1 VYTSLMMPSTS
12 IGHTPLT
19 TTHWLRHA
27 LAQSPWLANLS
38 QRLRL
43 SNANIVLPH
52 PPNPSVLALVL
63 DALLAQTGQSVV
75 WVAHD
80 TQTLLA
86 VQAALEKL
94 WHDTPK
100 RLAQQWVRYPT
111 EVFSPYDLAVVPA
124 PVLQGHYAFLE
135 ALHERPQ
142 PRHAIYALCARN
154 LATCY
159 PSWHDRQRHAL
170 TLHVGQHDADPD
182 DVLRQAQ
189 AMGYHSVGLVL
200 EPGDLSRRGDI
211 MDVYPLNGPPVRVS
225 FFGDTVESIRLLDVD
240 NQRSIEVVNG
250 VTLLPRSQLVLTPE
264 RREALPALLTEALQA
279 QAAAHQGS
287 DLEGLAATIASQL
300 AALNDPTFWPDGLDY
315 YAALAG
321 HSLSHLA
328 ADLPAQALLV
338 LDDWNQLLSQWE
350 GLTQRLEAQRLE
362 GAAKGRLLALPIP
375 YHVSLNTL
383 VGSLCH
389 TTLRPTLLLQPQG
402 VPLNPVPFGEASG
415 EGKNKA
421 TNKLGNPWL
430 QPGDT
435 PLPSPAATAAASPDG
450 RGYDAPLVNDRV
462 THGTATLPMAEVP
475 RFQADIP
482 KAIEAM
488 QAWRKQGLQVLVTT
502 DYPQRLLDL
511 CKEADLPADY
521 WPDSGATLDPDR
533 LEHLMAHP
541 DAGLLGLPV
550 IISKTGL
557 TDGFQL
563 IEARLLHLTDAELF
577 GRLRARRLAA
587 TDPKTRKRRDDAD
600 VIQSLAELRPG
611 DYVVHIKHGIGQF
624 VELQTITLDK
634 QKREYLTIQYRGN
647 DKLFVPVDQV
657 NLLTRYRGAGDTK
670 PQLSKM
676 GGTDWS
682 RVKKKVTQS
691 IAQVAGELVQLA
703 RQQVKGFCFEPDSPW
718 QVEME
723 EAFPYEET
731 PDQFKAIVETK
742 ADMESDKPMDR
753 LICGDVGFGKT
764 EVALR
769 ALFKCV
775 LSGKQGAVLVP
786 TTILAQQH
794 FNTVVERFQ
803 PYGVKVGLLSRF
815 RSAKEQAELAQR
827 LREGQLDVVV
837 ATHRLLQKD
846 VVFKD
851 LGLLVI
857 DEEHRFGV
865 THKEKIKQ
873 LRTHVDVL
881 TMSAT
886 PIPRTLYMSLSGVR
900 EMTLISTPP
909 TNRLPVQTLVGPYNT
924 AQVRMAIRQEL
935 DRDGQVYYLH
945 NRVQSIYDV
954 GAELEALVPEAR
966 VAVAHGQLAPH
977 ELEQTML
984 AFANHEFDVLVC
996 TTIVESGVDIPNANT
1011 LIMDDANRYG
1021 LAQLYQL
1028 RGRVGR
1034 SDHQAYAYLYY
1045 PPDTQLTDDA
1055 KNRLRAIRELTALG
1069 SGYHIAMR
1077 DMEIRGVGNI
1087 LGAEQHG
1094 HMIQVGFDLYCDMLN
1109 QAVEAVQA
1117 GKSPL
1122 LDDAKEPSVIDLNVT
1137 ALIPEAWVGDR
1148 DVKLSEYKRL
1158 ANITTL
1164 KGLELIL
1171 AEWRDRFGPV
1181 PDQAQQLVRLAQLR
1195 VLATLLGI
1203 PLVRNDD
1210 TSLRISLPYNLQTW
1224 MQLQAKLTDVPHADK
1239 LRWMAAV
1246 RSSAGEG
1253 SGCPTLVL
1261 RHTVLGKGGQV
1272 AFLLSLFEAL
1282 RKLQEVGA

>member
-1 VYTSLMMPSTS
+1 
-12 IGHTPLT
+12 
-19 TTHWLRHA
+19 
-27 LAQSPWLANLS
+27 
-38 QRLRL
+38 
-43 SNANIVLPH
+43 
-52 PPNPSVLALVL
+52 VLALL
-63 DALLAQTGQSVV
+63 FDALLTQQSQPVV
-75 WVAHD
+75 WVTPD
-80 TQTLLA
+80 NQSILA
-86 VQAALEKL
+86 VQTALEKL
-94 WHDTPK
+94 WHGQPN
-100 RLAQQWVRYPT
+100 RLATHFIRYPA
-111 EVFSPYDLAVVPA
+111 EVFSPYDMAVLPA
-124 PVLQGHYAFLE
+124 PVLQAHYQFLE
-135 ALHERPQ
+135 ALHAPQ
-142 PRHAIYALCARN
+142 TSPKLFAVTARSLT
-154 LATCY
+154 LAY

-170 TLHVGQHDADPD
+170 TLTTDTTDLEPD
-182 DVLRQAQ
+182 DFVAQAQ
-189 AMGYHSVGLVL
+189 AMGYHTVGLVL
-200 EPGDLSRRGDI
+200 EAGDISRRGDI
-211 MDVYPLNGPPVRVS
+211 VDVYPLNGQPVRLS
-225 FFGDTVESIRLLDVD
+225 FFGDTVDNIRVLDVD
-240 NQRSIEVVNG
+240 NQRSVG
-250 VTLLPRSQLVLTPE
+250 VLESVTILPRSQLVLTPE
-264 RREALPALLTEALQA
+264 RRQTLPALLTEALQA
-279 QAAAHQGS
+279 QAKALNGEA
-287 DLEGLAATIASQL
+287 LEGLAATVANHL
-300 AALNDPTFWPDGLDY
+300 TALEDPTFWPDGLDFF
-315 YAALAG
+315 APLAG
-321 HSLSHLA
+321 HETSHLV
-328 ADLPAQALLV
+328 ADFPDNALLL
-338 LDDWNQLLSQWE
+338 LDDMPQLLVQWE
-350 GLTQRLEAQRLE
+350 SLTARLEAQHTE
-362 GAAKGRLLALPIP
+362 GIAKGRLLDVGKAH
-375 YHVSLNTL
+375 HVSLADL
-383 VGSLCH
+383 VGGLSAS
-389 TTLRPTLLLQPQG
+389 TLSRRVLLQPEG
-402 VPLNPVPFGEASG
+402 VPSHPLPSG
-415 EGKNKA
+415 EGRVRDDHLP
-421 TNKLGNPWL
+421 TFSGR
-430 QPGDT
+430 
-435 PLPSPAATAAASPDG
+435 PSPAAPAATSPEG
-450 RGYDAPLVNDRV
+450 RGEDALLVKDGLMQSPPEGRGSFAALPL
-462 THGTATLPMAEVP
+462 TEVP
-475 RFQADIP
+475 RFQADLP
-482 KAIEAM
+482 KALVAM
-488 QAWRKQGLQVLVTT
+488 KGWRKQGLQVLVTS

-511 CKEADLPADY
+511 CKEADIPAEY
-521 WPDSGATLDPDR
+521 WPDLGAELDPDTHA
-533 LEHLMAHP
+533 HLWSNP

-550 IISKTGL
+550 IITKVGL
-557 TDGFQL
+557 PDGFCL
-563 IEARLLHLTDAELF
+563 TETKLLHITDAELF
-577 GRLRARRLAA
+577 GRMRARRMVA

-624 VELQTITLDK
+624 VELQTIKLDK
-634 QKREYLTIQYRGN
+634 QHREYLTIQYRGK

-691 IAQVAGELVQLA
+691 IAQVATELVQLYAA
-703 RQQVKGFCFEPDSPW
+703 RQKVKGFCFEPDSPW

-723 EAFPYEET
+723 EAFPFEET

-775 LSGKQGAVLVP
+775 LSGKQSAILVP

-815 RSAKEQAELAQR
+815 RSPKEQADIVQR
-827 LREGQLDVVV
+827 MREGDVDVIV
-837 ATHRLLQKD
+837 GTHRLLQKD
-846 VVFKD
+846 IKFKD

-865 THKEKIKQ
+865 SHKEKIKQ
-873 LRTHVDVL
+873 MRTHVDVL

-900 EMTLISTPP
+900 EMTLITTPP
-909 TNRLPVQTLVGPYNT
+909 VNRLPVQTLVGPYNA
-924 AQVRMAIRQEL
+924 AQVRMAIRQEI
-935 DRDGQVYYLH
+935 DRNGQVYYLH
-945 NRVQSIYDV
+945 NRVQSIYSV
-954 GAELEALVPEAR
+954 AAEVEALVPEAR
-966 VAVAHGQLAPH
+966 VAVAHGQMPPH
-977 ELEQTML
+977 ELESVML
-984 AFANHEFDVLVC
+984 AFANHEFDVLLC

-1021 LAQLYQL
+1021 LAQLYQI

-1122 LDDAKEPSVIDLNVT
+1122 LEEEKEPSIIDLNVT
-1137 ALIPEAWVGDR
+1137 ALIPEKWVGDR

-1158 ANITTL
+1158 ANINSL
-1164 KGLELIL
+1164 KGLELLL

-1181 PDQAQQLVRLAQLR
+1181 PEQAEQLVRLARLR

-1203 PLVRNDD
+1203 PLVRNDE
-1210 TSLRISLPYNLQTW
+1210 TSLRISVPYNLQAW
-1224 MQLQAKLTDVPHADK
+1224 MGLQAKLGHVTHVDK

-1261 RHTVLGKGGQV
+1261 RHTALSPAGQV
-1272 AFLLSLFEAL
+1272 AFLLSLFEEL
-1282 RKLQEVGA
+1282 RKVQEAGA